1 MALED
6 VGSVIDD
13 VDVVTGDLT
22 TASTTFFLLSTAS
35 SFSLGLG
42 GGGGGACFFLVGEP
56 SEVVGDELF
65 SATADLPTLLI
76 SALLSFLA
84 ASSAVLRLFALW
96 LVEAKEGIVK
106 ALVRPAKEEL
116 WGKASLGSVVYCTLF
131 RVVLLL
137 VVLLEAVEDASDVE
151 TIEDTMAST
160 VVVFAT
166 SAWSSFLVVAFSR
179 LLILSVKLF
188 FFSLTNE
195 VVVVDEAEA
204 AEVNELERKEV
215 DIVKVLRTGRELKVV
230 RDLEPVIKDCFAL
243 CSSTVVVSTL
253 EASLM
258 NVTLSFEDDLL
269 SIIGASEGL
278 RLGSSGSLGT

>member
-1 MALED
+1 
-6 VGSVIDD
+6 
-13 VDVVTGDLT
+13 
-22 TASTTFFLLSTAS
+22 
-35 SFSLGLG
+35 
-42 GGGGGACFFLVGEP
+42 
-56 SEVVGDELF
+56 
-65 SATADLPTLLI
+65 
-76 SALLSFLA
+76 
-84 ASSAVLRLFALW
+84 
-96 LVEAKEGIVK
+96 
-106 ALVRPAKEEL
+106 
-116 WGKASLGSVVYCTLF
+116 
-131 RVVLLL
+131 
-137 VVLLEAVEDASDVE
+137 
-151 TIEDTMAST
+151 MAST

-195 VVVVDEAEA
+195 VVVVDEGE

-269 SIIGASEGL
+269 SMIGASEGL

>member
-6 VGSVIDD
+6 VGIVDD
-13 VDVVTGDLT
+13 VGDVTGGDLT
-22 TASTTFFLLSTAS
+22 TASTTFFLLLSTS

-56 SEVVGDELF
+56 SELVGDELF

-131 RVVLLL
+131 R
-137 VVLLEAVEDASDVE
+137 
-151 TIEDTMAST
+151 
-160 VVVFAT
+160 
-166 SAWSSFLVVAFSR
+166 
-179 LLILSVKLF
+179 
-188 FFSLTNE
+188 
-195 VVVVDEAEA
+195 
-204 AEVNELERKEV
+204 
-215 DIVKVLRTGRELKVV
+215 
-230 RDLEPVIKDCFAL
+230 
-243 CSSTVVVSTL
+243 
-253 EASLM
+253 
-258 NVTLSFEDDLL
+258 
-269 SIIGASEGL
+269 
-278 RLGSSGSLGT
+278 

>member
-42 GGGGGACFFLVGEP
+42 GGGGGACFFLVGEL
-56 SEVVGDELF
+56 SELVGDELF

-269 SIIGASEGL
+269 SMIGASEGL

>member
-42 GGGGGACFFLVGEP
+42 GGGGGACFFLVGEL
-56 SEVVGDELF
+56 SELVGDELF

-204 AEVNELERKEV
+204 EVNELERKEV

>member
-1 MALED
+1 M
-6 VGSVIDD
+6 
-13 VDVVTGDLT
+13 
-22 TASTTFFLLSTAS
+22 
-35 SFSLGLG
+35 
-42 GGGGGACFFLVGEP
+42 
-56 SEVVGDELF
+56 
-65 SATADLPTLLI
+65 
-76 SALLSFLA
+76 
-84 ASSAVLRLFALW
+84 
-96 LVEAKEGIVK
+96 
-106 ALVRPAKEEL
+106 
-116 WGKASLGSVVYCTLF
+116 
-131 RVVLLL
+131 VLLL

-204 AEVNELERKEV
+204 EVNELERKEV

-269 SIIGASEGL
+269 SMIGASEGL